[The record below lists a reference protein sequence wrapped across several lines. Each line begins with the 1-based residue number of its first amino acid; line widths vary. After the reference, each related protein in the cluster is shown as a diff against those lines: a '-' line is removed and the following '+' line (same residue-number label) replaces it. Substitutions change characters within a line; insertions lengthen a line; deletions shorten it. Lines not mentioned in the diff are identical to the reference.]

1 MLVENTEKENYDR
14 RQNFILNL
22 IKEAKD
28 DFSNAIENLDLSD

>member
-28 DFSNAIENLDLSD
+28 DFSNAIKNLDLSD